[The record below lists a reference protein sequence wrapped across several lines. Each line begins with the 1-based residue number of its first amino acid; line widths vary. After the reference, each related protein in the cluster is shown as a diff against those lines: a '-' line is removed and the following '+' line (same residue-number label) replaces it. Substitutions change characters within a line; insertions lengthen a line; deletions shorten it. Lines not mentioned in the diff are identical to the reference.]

1 MAQPQIPI
9 LKNKIADFCTKWKV
23 SELALFG
30 SVLSN
35 EFRPDSDVDILVK
48 FKADAGW
55 SLFDFVDMIDEL
67 KAIFG
72 RNVDLVEQESLR
84 NPFRRRNILA
94 GKKVIYAA

>member
-1 MAQPQIPI
+1 MVQPQIPI
-9 LKNKIADFCTKWKV
+9 LKSKVADFCIRWKV

-30 SVLSN
+30 SVLTS
-35 EFRPDSDVDILVK
+35 EFRPDSDVDILVR
-48 FKADAGW
+48 FRDDADW

-67 KAIFG
+67 KVIFG

-84 NPFRRRNILA
+84 NPFRRQSILS

>member
-1 MAQPQIPI
+1 MAQPQILI
-9 LKNKIADFCTKWKV
+9 LENKIADFCTKWKV

-30 SVLSN
+30 SVLTS
-35 EFRPDSDVDILVK
+35 EFRPDSDVDVLVK
-48 FKADAGW
+48 FSADAGW

-67 KAIFG
+67 KVIFG

-84 NPFRRRNILA
+84 NPFRRRSILS